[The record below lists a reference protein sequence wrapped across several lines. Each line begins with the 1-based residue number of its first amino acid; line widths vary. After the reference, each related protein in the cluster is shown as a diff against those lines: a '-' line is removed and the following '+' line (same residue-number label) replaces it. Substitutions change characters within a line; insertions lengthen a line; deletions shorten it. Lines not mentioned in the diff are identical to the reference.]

1 MKNSRLMLVDSDSY
15 TSSVLIGDLSARG
28 FDTVQTVTS
37 TLQLPKIL
45 ETGQP
50 DVVVFNYHADQPDS
64 LIVCSTIKVMAPQAT
79 TIVIVSPGPAL
90 KVVRAWAKQTRS
102 IDVVIEKP
110 LSDERFFMTLE
121 EILRVKLAAREMTIR
136 VERLANLVP
145 EGALPV
151 MEYGGN
157 SEAEMFEAAVLF
169 TDIRGSSQ
177 LIREMPPR
185 DFFQK
190 LNQLLSIQGQH
201 IHNYQGSVIKYTG
214 DGVMAIFR
222 GMGRS
227 YLALR
232 CGLELAELH
241 DDTHFPFGIGIAQGL
256 VLAGLIGDS
265 TRAGRRSQY
274 DVVGATVH
282 LASRLCSLADA
293 GEVVTTN
300 GINVAAKV
308 TMPAPQP
315 LPGVSMRG
323 FDKAIDCV
331 LFSRGSGSTR
341 SNGAR

>member
-1 MKNSRLMLVDSDSY
+1 MLVDSDSY
-15 TSSVLIGDLSARG
+15 TSSVLMGDLLARG
-28 FDTVQTVTS
+28 FDAAQLVTS
-37 TLQLPKIL
+37 TLELPMML
-45 ETGQP
+45 ETTQP
-50 DVVVFNYHADQPDS
+50 DVVVFNYHADRPDS
-64 LIVCSTIKVMAPQAT
+64 LVVCSTLKVMAPQAT

-90 KVVRAWAKQTRS
+90 KIVRAWAKQTKS

-121 EILRVKLAAREMTIR
+121 EILRVKVAAREMTSR
-136 VERLANLVP
+136 ADRLANLVP

-169 TDIRGSSQ
+169 TDIRGSSK

-185 DFFQK
+185 DFFQQ
-190 LNQLLSIQGQH
+190 LNQLLSLQAQH
-201 IHNYQGSVIKYTG
+201 IQNYQGAVIKYTG
-214 DGVMAIFR
+214 DGVLAIFR

-232 CGLELAELH
+232 CGLELASLH
-241 DDTHFPFGIGIAQGL
+241 DDTKFPFGIGIAQGL

-265 TRAGRRSQY
+265 AQAGRRSQY

-282 LASRLCSLADA
+282 LASRLCSMANA

-308 TMPAPQP
+308 TTLTPQR
-315 LPGVSMRG
+315 LPDVTMRG

-331 LFSRGSGSTR
+331 LFSRRSGLTR
-341 SNGAR
+341 SNGAT